1 MIQGVVLVA
10 SVIAVPLSGGSS
22 LALLNAAAACT
33 DVAISELDEE
43 INGVWAAMTEE
54 ERNAHKVGYRAWGN
68 FRDVWHIGTAAVA
81 IRGGAKVLKH
91 FAGLLRFNTQFNNFV
106 KSGSSFFAA
115 ISKKTFG
122 KPFAV
127 FNQRM
132 GRFVGWG
139 VNGAGD
145 ELLNAFKSG
154 FSKEGILAI
163 PKGSRPNPSTYL
175 NQKYIDNHLMK
186 FNGGVTKF
194 SANTPTGSIGP
205 PSGTFVMPKSQAD
218 ALIQQANGD
227 VSKLE
232 DLLGLNR
239 GDLGINPIRIDV
251 ENPTGLRMP
260 DGNELGAN
268 TQWIPGGKT
277 SGGINEA
284 TVNQIQSGSY
294 KTKSAF

>member
-1 MIQGVVLVA
+1 MA

-91 FAGLLRFNTQFNNFV
+91 FAGLLRFNTRFNNFV

-139 VNGAGD
+139 VNGAGKFTLRQIDDYVALATNVGKGVNKDKILLGEFIDGSPNSYVTRAKNEGYTYFDMGDKWD
-145 ELLNAFKSG
+145 EAFNLVNKSKDEMWEINKKFIDEQKALNKNFY
-154 FSKEGILAI
+154 FSQE
-163 PKGSRPNPSTYL
+163 PWNFPSTPKTFRFREAEYL
-175 NQKYIDNHLMK
+175 IDMGAKDFKKIND
-186 FNGGVTKF
+186 
-194 SANTPTGSIGP
+194 NTWKVI
-205 PSGTFVMPKSQAD
+205 
-218 ALIQQANGD
+218 
-227 VSKLE
+227 
-232 DLLGLNR
+232 
-239 GDLGINPIRIDV
+239 
-251 ENPTGLRMP
+251 
-260 DGNELGAN
+260 
-268 TQWIPGGKT
+268 W
-277 SGGINEA
+277 
-284 TVNQIQSGSY
+284 
-294 KTKSAF
+294 